1 MTKPFDLHDSLC
13 RFLIVEND
21 DAYSLFAV
29 FHHIIFDALSDAV
42 FKQDLLSIL
51 QGKNVEID
59 DSFLKVAAFNQ
70 QIEKTDEYV
79 DLNYDLFKSFLSE
92 NRISENVLFTGV
104 FAYTLSRFVGN
115 DKVLF
120 NIIENGRDRFNN
132 FNSIGMFVNTLPL
145 LVDCRNQE
153 ISSFLDSVSNTVYDA
168 MRYNSYPFRLMAKE
182 YGIDSGILFQ
192 FMPEWVGE
200 NENLDEFDLLDYEDD
215 SLMDSAE
222 DLISDFEYDSLLDS
236 AEDLISD
243 FVVELIESGQSY
255 SLKVEYSEKY
265 SNDFIRSFIESYK
278 LILNEMINSV
288 NLTDISSLNL
298 ADINYVTM
306 KDIELLD
313 SYNQTER
320 GLDYADILDAF
331 NDNLA
336 RSDDR
341 NLVSMNDNAYSY
353 GEGAFIA
360 DAIAK
365 ELLDLGILAILSDSS
380 LKGLSIICSLF

>member
-79 DLNYDLFKSFLSE
+79 EAHDFYESMLADSEDAGVLLDSVGSDGNGLAQCDLDLNYDLFKSFLSE

-192 FMPEWVGE
+192 FMPDWIEGV
-200 NENLDEFDLLDYEDD
+200 DIAFT
-215 SLMDSAE
+215 LMTVRSAG
-222 DLISDFEYDSLLDS
+222 DGAGLRMKQHGFRRIR
-236 AEDLISD
+236 AAVAAHQQIRH
-243 FVVELIESGQSY
+243 IARHAG
-255 SLKVEYSEKY
+255 KPH
-265 SNDFIRSFIESYK
+265 FI
-278 LILNEMINSV
+278 
-288 NLTDISSLNL
+288 
-298 ADINYVTM
+298 A
-306 KDIELLD
+306 
-313 SYNQTER
+313 
-320 GLDYADILDAF
+320 GLDQLFAALALRKQVERVERQAEELVRRL
-331 NDNLA
+331 LA
-336 RSDDR
+336 R
-341 NLVSMNDNAYSY
+341 
-353 GEGAFIA
+353 A
-360 DAIAK
+360 D
-365 ELLDLGILAILSDSS
+365 L
-380 LKGLSIICSLF
+380 

>member
-79 DLNYDLFKSFLSE
+79 EAHDFYESMLADSEDAGVLLDSVGSDGNGLAQCDLDLNYDLFKSFLSE

-320 GLDYADILDAF
+320 GLD
-331 NDNLA
+331 
-336 RSDDR
+336 
-341 NLVSMNDNAYSY
+341 
-353 GEGAFIA
+353 
-360 DAIAK
+360 
-365 ELLDLGILAILSDSS
+365 
-380 LKGLSIICSLF
+380 